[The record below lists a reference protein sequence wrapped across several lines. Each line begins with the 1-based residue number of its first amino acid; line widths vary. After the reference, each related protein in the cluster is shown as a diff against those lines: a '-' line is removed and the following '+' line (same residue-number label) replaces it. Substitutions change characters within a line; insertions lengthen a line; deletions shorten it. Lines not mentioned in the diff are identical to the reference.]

1 MMLILCNTVFCTF
14 VIYLVF
20 IHVHEMERLFRLP
33 TQVLFLLLVLSIYLV
48 IVQPHR
54 PLFTSTPPLESYA
67 NKRTNFILLLFLFFH
82 FISLVQFL
90 SVSIYLVLFFFC
102 NLILVLIIKLKSTLN
117 LTLFSQNKR
126 RLLTIP
132 SGSRVW

>member
-20 IHVHEMERLFRLP
+20 IHVHEMERLFRLS
-33 TQVLFLLLVLSIYLV
+33 TQVFLLLVLSIYLV

-82 FISLVQFL
+82 FVSLVQFL

-102 NLILVLIIKLKSTLN
+102 NLILVLIIKLQSTLN
-117 LTLFSQNKR
+117 LTPFSQNKR
-126 RLLTIP
+126 RLSTIP